1 MVLLQ
6 ETLQVD
12 MLQARQHEKDLQ
24 LRHDEASATKHA
36 GAMLLIGRALE
47 ALQAATA
54 AQPAARQAVQQAAA
68 SILRYG
74 AEFEVLN
81 QQLREL
87 GLDENKGLQGVLR
100 AAIREVEASTAK
112 VDGLAVQVSFLTL
125 RRHEKDYLARSAAR
139 YVTQL
144 QAEMPKLAAALDAA
158 GVDPGE
164 RRLLT
169 ARVDAY
175 RDAFLRLVEGRTRLG
190 HV

>member
-1 MVLLQ
+1 VVLLQ